1 MHVAQDGN
9 VMEPDKK
16 TRQKWEV
23 LWYFVQNT
31 GSILD
36 NIDNIKC
43 GFVKGRDSGERR
55 FYSYPSRIHTDFK
68 KSRCSFGKRS
78 ITKDWAGVVCQNLA
92 DLGILDHDD
101 ILAPRQCSPTP
112 HYYLKAGVEPF
123 LKVMEFLLD
132 PPGQWMA
139 WSSLSNGYAQ
149 HYLNAELIRHV
160 LAARDAEMRRSIP
173 IWEWDAA
180 EAPNV
185 FEQYYQRRNEGRE
198 PAPCSFE
205 EYVLEMWRSHER
217 SKSFSLFS
225 FPPTITLRLP
235 VFPEHLS
242 EDEKVKAVVDLNSD
256 CLKDYSWL
264 LSHRSGIDEHYARHE
279 YERWVL
285 PILALI
291 RASPEAL
298 KEFLFGDWKPYGIEP
313 DSCYSFTPD
322 GTGCMQYPLFQLLF
336 TAIRDLAMTRNVE
349 YDRLV
354 SFVRFRPDFRQHPY
368 RMREGHSALMEIDL
382 TNLMTVSYDGSF
394 DTDHTVYGDE
404 LVEFDEETNFSFQS
418 QVEIRCFH
426 QGGDFFAPDDIPV
439 LDGLLRTLRDGKTLA
454 ARNIFSRLSHPV
466 QNMLRVYTDEGLEK
480 ESWFAGVVLQDLNR
494 LLITPDLYSPVIFP
508 ELTLTREGKYIVE
521 HKEDIGDFQYQVFIF
536 GQTAFNREL
545 LERVFPGD
553 VPQRRRE
560 EWRNTRYFE

>member
-1 MHVAQDGN
+1 
-9 VMEPDKK
+9 MEPDKK

-225 FPPTITLRLP
+225 F
-235 VFPEHLS
+235 
-242 EDEKVKAVVDLNSD
+242 
-256 CLKDYSWL
+256 
-264 LSHRSGIDEHYARHE
+264 
-279 YERWVL
+279 
-285 PILALI
+285 
-291 RASPEAL
+291 
-298 KEFLFGDWKPYGIEP
+298 
-313 DSCYSFTPD
+313 
-322 GTGCMQYPLFQLLF
+322 
-336 TAIRDLAMTRNVE
+336 
-349 YDRLV
+349 
-354 SFVRFRPDFRQHPY
+354 
-368 RMREGHSALMEIDL
+368 
-382 TNLMTVSYDGSF
+382 
-394 DTDHTVYGDE
+394 
-404 LVEFDEETNFSFQS
+404 
-418 QVEIRCFH
+418 
-426 QGGDFFAPDDIPV
+426 
-439 LDGLLRTLRDGKTLA
+439 
-454 ARNIFSRLSHPV
+454 
-466 QNMLRVYTDEGLEK
+466 
-480 ESWFAGVVLQDLNR
+480 
-494 LLITPDLYSPVIFP
+494 
-508 ELTLTREGKYIVE
+508 
-521 HKEDIGDFQYQVFIF
+521 
-536 GQTAFNREL
+536 
-545 LERVFPGD
+545 
-553 VPQRRRE
+553 
-560 EWRNTRYFE
+560 